1 MSVYT
6 ALVEF
11 PRPNKIDCFVH
22 NDGDRET
29 ELLSLSIPA
38 LSNVIKTFATNVAT
52 GAPLSPHLSKLHY
65 GKD

>member
-1 MSVYT
+1 
-6 ALVEF
+6 
-11 PRPNKIDCFVH
+11 
-22 NDGDRET
+22 
-29 ELLSLSIPA
+29 